1 MICPSCE
8 VMIRGGQLSVLYE
21 LDKKRLGIL
30 SLVSKH
36 IKDTKRPRKIFFE
49 NLYNFCTNMYLT

>member
-1 MICPSCE
+1 MCPSCE

-36 IKDTKRPRKIFFE
+36 IKDTKSPHKIFFE
-49 NLYNFCTNMYLT
+49 KLYNFCTNMYLT

>member
-1 MICPSCE
+1 MCPSCE

-36 IKDTKRPRKIFFE
+36 IKDTKRLCKIFFE

>member
-1 MICPSCE
+1 MCPSCE

-36 IKDTKRPRKIFFE
+36 IKDAKRLRKIFFE

>member
-1 MICPSCE
+1 MCPSCE

-21 LDKKRLGIL
+21 LDKKRLSIL

-36 IKDTKRPRKIFFE
+36 IKDTKRLRKIFFE

>member
-1 MICPSCE
+1 MCPSCE

-36 IKDTKRPRKIFFE
+36 IKDTKRLREIFFE

>member
-1 MICPSCE
+1 MCPSCE

-21 LDKKRLGIL
+21 LDKK
-30 SLVSKH
+30 
-36 IKDTKRPRKIFFE
+36 IFFE

>member
-1 MICPSCE
+1 MCPSCE
-8 VMIRGGQLSVLYE
+8 VIIRGGQLSALYE

-36 IKDTKRPRKIFFE
+36 IKRYETAAQDF
-49 NLYNFCTNMYLT
+49 L

>member
-21 LDKKRLGIL
+21 LDKKWLGIL

-36 IKDTKRPRKIFFE
+36 IKDTKRLCKIFFE